1 MEWLL
6 SLEIVN
12 CIHNNVV
19 NIIVDG
25 GIVLNALVET
35 GEVIVHEDISSGSID
50 QLVHAPGKTVF
61 NLEGFVLVVF
71 VRNSG

>member
-1 MEWLL
+1 
-6 SLEIVN
+6 
-12 CIHNNVV
+12 
-19 NIIVDG
+19 VDG